1 MLRNHSQQTAVDRA
15 VSPVVGVVL
24 LVGITVILAAVV
36 GGAILGV
43 ADQTIQ
49 TPGGDE
55 PDAEFVFIES
65 GDSLDVTHS
74 GGDTI
79 PADELVVDVG
89 VETQQWDRYGTVEKG
104 DTLTVDTPAANET
117 VYVLWRTIDGEVLLD
132 RYDA

>member
-89 VETQQWDRYGTVEKG
+89 VETQQWERYGTVEKG